1 MKLEIKHLASYLE
14 HKVVLS
20 YIDCLTKRKR
30 NAFLSGISNKEI
42 ETTYLRK
49 IRGCSGD
56 YISWNGNNNINDL
69 QVKPILFP
77 LSSLTKEITIN
88 GETFVPIKK
97 LFELHHCGMRLDE
110 RLRCFS
116 LNKNKIKYDDF
127 NCAITD
133 GVNMFGYSNY
143 GGFQAID
150 TDEYRDYTVINQ
162 LELST
167 KLFEWKI
174 DIFQLIDKNLAEPVT
189 EDFNPYK

>member
-1 MKLEIKHLASYLE
+1 MKLELKHLASYLP
-14 HKVVLS
+14 
-20 YIDCLTKRKR
+20 Y
-30 NAFLSGISNKEI
+30 GINIKDVKHGSVFEALHFI
-42 ETTYLRK
+42 TTIHQDFSLFK
-49 IRGCSGD
+49 
-56 YISWNGNNNINDL
+56 GNLDQLINDKYL
-69 QVKPILFP
+69 KPILFP

-88 GETFVPIKK
+88 SETFVPIKK

-150 TDEYRDYTVINQ
+150 TDECRDYTVINQ

-189 EDFNPYK
+189 NDFNPYK